1 MGYNKH
7 LKVERAAKNLG
18 FTNFPL
24 LILYGRPKSFKR
36 RRTDFDKALTY
47 IQEVEDMF
55 FRSYSHSSGI
65 ITDTATI
72 ILQMLEQQYQFKH
85 GKLKRINEP
94 TEEPCFFYAYGI
106 KKRVHKYYFL
116 IPTANLYIELNNKV
130 RGLAGLSTRKHAFQL
145 KIYSTEETHKYN
157 IANAINSAY
166 SGGILNLV
174 DNWETIER
182 YFNVRSD
189 ECIKVWNLLLKS
201 SS

>member
-24 LILYGRPKSFKR
+24 LILYGRLKSKR
-36 RRTDFDKALTY
+36 IRTSGLDETLSLFG
-47 IQEVEDMF
+47 EVG
-55 FRSYSHSSGI
+55 HSSGI
-65 ITDTATI
+65 ITDTAMI
-72 ILQMLEQQYQFKH
+72 IIEMLEKQYQFEH

-94 TEEPCFFYAYGI
+94 TEKPRFFYAYGI

-116 IPTANLYIELNNKV
+116 IPTAKLYIELNNKV
-130 RGLAGLSTRKHAFQL
+130 RGLAGLSIRKHGFQL
-145 KIYSTEETHKYN
+145 KIYSTEGAHKYN
-157 IANAINSAY
+157 IANAINSACP
-166 SGGILNLV
+166 GGILNLV

-189 ECIKVWNLLLKS
+189 ECIKDWNSLLKS